1 MLDPDDCENMLV
13 SYLPH
18 LISPQT
24 DARLFQKAL
33 ALCKRPLSQYYL
45 NMYQIILMRF
55 QSGVLSFS
63 YERSDSFPRPSLRV
77 PLAKQRLYF
86 IPPINYLAYK

>member
-1 MLDPDDCENMLV
+1 MDRFLAEMPQISKPHVGVSAMLDPRRTLHCENMLV

-24 DARLFQKAL
+24 DELLFQIAL
-33 ALCKRPLSQYYL
+33 TLCKRPLSQYYL

-55 QSGVLSFS
+55 QSGVLSF
-63 YERSDSFPRPSLRV
+63 
-77 PLAKQRLYF
+77 
-86 IPPINYLAYK
+86 